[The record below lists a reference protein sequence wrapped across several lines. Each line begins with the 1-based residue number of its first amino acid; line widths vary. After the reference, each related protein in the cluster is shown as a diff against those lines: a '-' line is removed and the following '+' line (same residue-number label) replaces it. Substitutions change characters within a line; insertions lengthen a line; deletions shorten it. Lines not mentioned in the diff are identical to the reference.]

1 MNACPRIILLA
12 VRALL
17 RPRIGRSRALSRW
30 WSHSTRLFAYC
41 SVLCSAS
48 VATAKDQNVDDLAV
62 LVDRPVDVTPD
73 AGDFDVGLIYEPSR
87 PDDMAAWSGRVDAQR
102 REPLHPTKQGDL
114 IDFEAALSGSSRSR

>member
-62 LVDRPVDVTPD
+62 LVDRPVYVAPH
-73 AGDFDVGLIYEPSR
+73 AGDFDVGLVDEPAL
-87 PDDMAAWSGRVDAQR
+87 PHDMAAWCCRGDERR
-102 REPLHPTKQGDL
+102 RERCTHRNKVT
-114 IDFEAALSGSSRSR
+114 